1 MCVAE
6 IPREARTLKAYGQ
19 QKRLRQQRDLTNG
32 CKSPRSLAAQRQ
44 ASAAVPSM
52 TSSIV
57 EKIACYVN
65 HGLSTTS
72 RARPTGARAAVE
84 EAPTHVRRFT
94 EWRPRS
100 LRYRWRAPPP
110 RGHSRSLVLV
120 AIPGTLFSHLTL
132 TVNTL
137 RHCILKVRASY
148 RSQTPL
154 CRGPRERARARVTS
168 NQTRASRCRG
178 TDAA

>member
-19 QKRLRQQRDLTNG
+19 QKRLRQRRDLTNG

-44 ASAAVPSM
+44 ASAALPSM

-72 RARPTGARAAVE
+72 RARRTGARAAGGSSNTRSSLHRMATTFAPLPMACGGPP
-84 EAPTHVRRFT
+84 EAIAAVLSWLLPGVPYFHTSH
-94 EWRPRS
+94 S
-100 LRYRWRAPPP
+100 L
-110 RGHSRSLVLV
+110 
-120 AIPGTLFSHLTL
+120 
-132 TVNTL
+132 
-137 RHCILKVRASY
+137 
-148 RSQTPL
+148 
-154 CRGPRERARARVTS
+154 
-168 NQTRASRCRG
+168 
-178 TDAA
+178 

>member
-19 QKRLRQQRDLTNG
+19 QKRLRQRRDLTNG

-72 RARPTGARAAVE
+72 RARRTGARAGRE
-84 EAPTHVRRFT
+84 EAPTRR
-94 EWRPRS
+94 S
-100 LRYRWRAPPP
+100 A
-110 RGHSRSLVLV
+110 
-120 AIPGTLFSHLTL
+120 
-132 TVNTL
+132 
-137 RHCILKVRASY
+137 
-148 RSQTPL
+148 
-154 CRGPRERARARVTS
+154 
-168 NQTRASRCRG
+168 ASRNRYGAGVFTVVCG
-178 TDAA
+178 GPPEAIAAILEMYPFGLPLFTPIPLL